1 MKKRLVLLPL
11 LLSLTACSGMNLNSY
26 MNNNGNGANE
36 ASNPAGASSK
46 NNGIVLNDTAINVL
60 NSIAIFPEVGDSVD
74 LTEYITF
81 DETWQHTIDEYQFTS
96 SDPEVIKIEGYSAAC
111 LKEGYSD
118 IAIQGPGINQDTS
131 LSFYVGSIAGKYVP
145 ENKGLADLVSFEIG
159 EINNN
164 EQRISNF
171 TLTIK
176 EGKFKKTQ
184 LKPYTGSGSFLKG
197 SPFLALEFEEDAP
210 KYFKPV
216 TDYLELFGIDEDLN
230 IDSNVYGIL
239 ACDAVYG
246 VYIQTFFLDSSV
258 VFFLED

>member
-1 MKKRLVLLPL
+1 MVLVPIFENVTDTYIYLIRLIKALGLILVSQSNY
-11 LLSLTACSGMNLNSY
+11 LSHGYFS
-26 MNNNGNGANE
+26 NNIL
-36 ASNPAGASSK
+36 STSS
-46 NNGIVLNDTAINVL
+46 
-60 NSIAIFPEVGDSVD
+60 
-74 LTEYITF
+74 
-81 DETWQHTIDEYQFTS
+81 DEYQFTS

-145 ENKGLADLVSFEIG
+145 ENKGLSNLVSFEIG

-176 EGKFKKTQ
+176 EGTFKKTQ

-197 SPFLALEFEEDAP
+197 SPFLALEFEEDDP
-210 KYFKPV
+210 KYYKPV
-216 TDYLELFGIDEDLN
+216 TDYL
-230 IDSNVYGIL
+230 
-239 ACDAVYG
+239 
-246 VYIQTFFLDSSV
+246 
-258 VFFLED
+258 

>member
-1 MKKRLVLLPL
+1 MKKRLILLPL
-11 LLSLTACSGMNLNSY
+11 LLSLTACSGLNFNNNQN
-26 MNNNGNGANE
+26 NNNGETSTRQRSAL
-36 ASNPAGASSK
+36 NP
-46 NNGIVLNDTAINVL
+46 NDIAINVL
-60 NSIAIFPEVGDSVD
+60 NSIAVFPEVGDSVD
-74 LTEYITF
+74 LTEYVTF
-81 DETWQHTIDEYQFTS
+81 DESWQHTIDEYTFTS
-96 SDPEVIKIEGYSAAC
+96 SNPEVIKIEGYSAVC
-111 LKEGYSD
+111 LKEGYTD
-118 IAIQGPGINQDTS
+118 IALAGPGINQDTS

-176 EGKFKKTQ
+176 EGTFKKQKLQAYNGAGT
-184 LKPYTGSGSFLKG
+184 FFKG
-197 SPFLALEFEEDAP
+197 SPFLALDFEADAP

-216 TDYLELFGIDEDLN
+216 TDYLELFGIDADLD